1 MVMRWSLNIKT
12 KGNTMQFSVMMV
24 CMLYHEGRSPAY
36 IAKYLKTSEDRV
48 DAILQAHY
56 TGETPCPQ

>member
-1 MVMRWSLNIKT
+1 
-12 KGNTMQFSVMMV
+12 MQFSVMMV

-48 DAILQAHY
+48 DAILQKHY
-56 TGETPCPQ
+56 TGEAPCPQ